1 MESGYHDTGFYL
13 SMPSSLGAQQTTKER
28 MSEGSYGNPLLYGNG
43 NTKHCKLCRTKSI
56 FIYTSTSVLHTWPV
70 IICKITDIPKWE
82 NTPVQNKTRKAIIES
97 S

>member
-1 MESGYHDTGFYL
+1 MESGYDDTGFYL

-82 NTPVQNKTRKAIIES
+82 NTPVQNKTRRAIIERS
-97 S
+97 